1 MAAGQP
7 LAASD
12 ISTGTVRKVRN
23 RLIPLLFLLYIVAF
37 LDRVNIGFAALTMN
51 AELGITSAQFGL
63 VAGIFY
69 WGYCLFEIPS
79 NLLLHRIGARVWIA
93 RIMVTWGTVAVLTG
107 FVSKATQLYGARF
120 LLGVAEAGF
129 FPGILLY
136 LTYWF
141 RKHERAQIIA
151 LFMAAVPISNALGS
165 PVSGLILDH
174 VHWLAVPSWRWL
186 LILEGLPAIAGGV
199 VTYFLLPSRPAEAN
213 FLSVREKDWIAAAL
227 ADEESQKLGEHKL
240 SAWKTLTNRRVWHL
254 ALISFTFQTGTQMSY
269 WMPRAIKSLSSLYSN
284 SVVGMLMMIPYL
296 AGSAALIFVS
306 RSSDRRLER
315 RYHAA
320 TPAVVGGLALILLGS
335 TSSSWLSIVLWTFA
349 ALGYAFMG
357 PFWSLPGDFLSGSA
371 AASGIALVTSIG
383 SLGGFVGPT
392 LVGATAN
399 GGGGIYRGLA
409 IAGVSFFVS
418 ATLLL
423 ILPKKVRKPSVG

>member
-1 MAAGQP
+1 LG
-7 LAASD
+7 
-12 ISTGTVRKVRN
+12 
-23 RLIPLLFLLYIVAF
+23 LL
-37 LDRVNIGFAALTMN
+37 
-51 AELGITSAQFGL
+51 L
-63 VAGIFY
+63 V
-69 WGYCLFEIPS
+69 EIPS

-93 RIMVTWGTVAVLTG
+93 RILVTWGTVAVLTG
-107 FVSKATQLYGARF
+107 FVRNAPQLYGARF
-120 LLGVAEAGF
+120 LLGVAESGF

-151 LFMAAVPISNALGS
+151 LFMAAIPISNALGS

-186 LILEGLPAIAGGV
+186 LILEGVPAIVGSV
-199 VTYFLLPSRPAEAN
+199 FTYFLLPSRPAEAD
-213 FLSVREKDWIAAAL
+213 FLSVREKDWITAAL
-227 ADEESQKLGEHKL
+227 AEEESQKLGEHRL
-240 SAWKTLTNRRVWHL
+240 SAWRTLTNRRVWHL
-254 ALISFTFQTGTQMSY
+254 ALISFTFQTGTLAMSY

-284 SVVGMLMMIPYL
+284 SVVGTLMMIPWFTGL
-296 AGSAALIFVS
+296 IALIFVS

-320 TPAVVGGLALILLGS
+320 TPLLVAGTALILLGS
-335 TSSSWLSIVLWTFA
+335 TSSSWLSIVLWTFVPVA
-349 ALGYAFMG
+349 YAVAG
-357 PFWSLPGDFLSGSA
+357 PFWSLLGDFLSGRA
-371 AASGIALVTSIG
+371 AASGIALTSSIG

-392 LVGATAN
+392 LVGATAR

-409 IAGVSFFVS
+409 MAGVSFFVS

-423 ILPKKVRKPSVG
+423 MLPKKVRKPSVG